1 MIRRPPR
8 STLFPYT
15 TLFRSVVVHDV
26 VGAPQELIGWD
37 GHQSPPARPQ
47 GALRLAQEAEV
58 VIEMLDDIEQRDQVE
73 REAVSGERLERAAE
87 GGRETALPTE
97 IDGERGGVGPV
108 GLEAA
113 RQRLEDG
120 ARAAADVEDARAGRE
135 LDPPVDHVLDDPQAR
150 DAPPVGLL
158 DLIDR
163 PTEDL
168 VH

>member
-1 MIRRPPR
+1 MPRRR
-8 STLFPYT
+8 YFSIAKT
-15 TLFRSVVVHDV
+15 VVSMLLS
-26 VGAPQELIGWD
+26 GGGGTWGRGSARTPAGL
-37 GHQSPPARPQ
+37 SPTQATS
-47 GALRLAQEAEV
+47 AA
-58 VIEMLDDIEQRDQVE
+58 
-73 REAVSGERLERAAE
+73 GERLERAAE
-87 GGRETALPTE
+87 GVRETALPTE

>member
-1 MIRRPPR
+1 
-8 STLFPYT
+8 
-15 TLFRSVVVHDV
+15 
-26 VGAPQELIGWD
+26 
-37 GHQSPPARPQ
+37 
-47 GALRLAQEAEV
+47 
-58 VIEMLDDIEQRDQVE
+58 
-73 REAVSGERLERAAE
+73 AE
-87 GGRETALPTE
+87 GVRETARPTE

-168 VH
+168 VHKGASGRVPPATQLLAWCQRSNSRVSPPPAKQRSTLARAI

>member
-1 MIRRPPR
+1 M
-8 STLFPYT
+8 
-15 TLFRSVVVHDV
+15 
-26 VGAPQELIGWD
+26 
-37 GHQSPPARPQ
+37 
-47 GALRLAQEAEV
+47 RLAQEAEV

-87 GGRETALPTE
+87 GVRETALPTE

-113 RQRLEDG
+113 RQCLEDG

>member
-1 MIRRPPR
+1 MHRHVLLFFFFFNDTATTEIY
-8 STLFPYT
+8 TLS
-15 TLFRSVVVHDV
+15 LHD
-26 VGAPQELIGWD
+26 
-37 GHQSPPARPQ
+37 
-47 GALRLAQEAEV
+47 ALPILAQEAEV

-73 REAVSGERLERAAE
+73 REVVPGKRLERAAE
-87 GGRETALPTE
+87 GVRETALPTE
-97 IDGERGGVGPV
+97 IDGERRSVGPV

-120 ARAAADVEDARAGRE
+120 ARTAADVEDARAGRE